1 MKEIFI
7 KKYWDE
13 ENILFY
19 LHFQDKE
26 CVRQIEIK
34 EGNYI
39 FLSKEN
45 PEQYLLIADKDFDES
60 DYNKEDFIA
69 KEEFEIVWNK
79 K

>member
-1 MKEIFI
+1 MKEVFI

-19 LHFQDKE
+19 LHYQDGE

-34 EGNYI
+34 GGDYH

-45 PEQYLLIADKDFDES
+45 PDQYKLMADKDFDEGE
-60 DYNKEDFIA
+60 YNKEDFIT